1 MFYYY
6 KNSYEYNVYDTL
18 DFIYKYCK
26 TIFNKLNK
34 VMISKSSLVFYDVTN
49 LYFEKESQ
57 NNEIPFLLKQ

>member
-6 KNSYEYNVYDTL
+6 KNSYEYTVYDTL
-18 DFIYKYCK
+18 DFIYKYRK

-34 VMISKSSLVFYDVTN
+34 VMINKSSLVFYDVTN